1 MHDVVRCVGVSR
13 VTVDEF
19 EEREF
24 EQRIKSVEGGFVP
37 FFEAHDKAVD
47 FFLSIFIKNNR
58 VLP

>member
-37 FFEAHDKAVD
+37 LVEEHHKPVD
-47 FFLSIFIKNNR
+47 IVFVDNHKK
-58 VLP
+58 